1 MPRRPA
7 ADAFERH
14 PPFGRREVTNGVQR
28 KRLGFILIG
37 GGVLLALIV
46 GVMVYT
52 QVSAAEQ
59 IKSQLPTARV
69 VIATAD
75 IPPRTEIAASMV
87 NIQTVPNELVQAG
100 AATKIEDVVGK
111 FTPEALIKGSVINT
125 QKIGPLAVKNAP
137 SFGIEKGKVMYVMP
151 VSFAGSQ
158 FSLAQVNALRSGD
171 RVDLLYTT
179 INAPQNLTADQR
191 TEVTANPIPYLQTR
205 IMLQD
210 LRIQEIGTYA
220 ADGSLVPA
228 TGDPNAKD
236 ASKNIAPAIANAN
249 IIFVVD
255 PEEALVLKWLKDAA
269 TYYKQSNVEMVLR
282 SPADDQQ
289 ADNNMVV
296 NFNYMQQKY
305 NLAPP
310 PSQPLASTAS
320 H

>member
-1 MPRRPA
+1 M
-7 ADAFERH
+7 
-14 PPFGRREVTNGVQR
+14 QR
-28 KRLGFILIG
+28 KRLGFLLIG
-37 GGVLLALIV
+37 GGLLLALFV
-46 GVMVYT
+46 GVLVYQ
-52 QVSAAEQ
+52 QVHEAEAV
-59 IKSQLPTARV
+59 KASLPTAKV

-87 NIQTVPNELVQAG
+87 NVRTVPDELVQAG

-111 FTPEALIKGSVINT
+111 FSPDGVSKGAVINT
-125 QKIGPLAVKNAP
+125 QKIGPVAVKNAP
-137 SFGIEKGKVMYVMP
+137 SFRIEKGKVMYVMP

-179 INAPQNLTADQR
+179 INAPQGLTPDQR
-191 TEVTANPIPYLQTR
+191 TEVQADPIPYLQTR

-210 LRIQEIGTYA
+210 LRIQEIGSYA
-220 ADGSLVPA
+220 PDGSLIPA
-228 TGDPNAKD
+228 TGDPAAKD
-236 ASKNIAPAIANAN
+236 KTAPSLANAN
-249 IIFVVD
+249 IIFIVN

-269 TYYKQSNVEMVLR
+269 TYYKNSNIEMVLR

-289 ADNNMVV
+289 ADNNLVV

-310 PSQPLASTAS
+310 PSLPIAAVGN

>member
-1 MPRRPA
+1 
-7 ADAFERH
+7 
-14 PPFGRREVTNGVQR
+14 VQR
-28 KRLGFILIG
+28 KRLGLFLIG
-37 GGVLLALIV
+37 GGVILALIV
-46 GVMVYT
+46 GVMVYS
-52 QVSAAEQ
+52 QVSDAERV
-59 IKSQLPTARV
+59 KAQLPTARV

-75 IPPRTEIAASMV
+75 IPARTEIAASMINV
-87 NIQTVPNELVQAG
+87 QTVPNELVQAG
-100 AATKIEDVVGK
+100 AATKVEDVVGK
-111 FTPEALIKGSVINT
+111 FTPNALTKGEVINT
-125 QKIGPLAVKNAP
+125 QKIGPIAAKNAP
-137 SFGIEKGKVMYVMP
+137 SFSIEKGKVMYVMP
-151 VSFAGSQ
+151 VSFAGTQ

-179 INAPQNLTADQR
+179 INAPQNLSTDQR
-191 TEVTANPIPYLQTR
+191 SSVEANPIPYLQTR

-210 LRIQEIGTYA
+210 LRIQEIGSYA

-228 TGDPNAKD
+228 GGDPKSGGSGTSI
-236 ASKNIAPAIANAN
+236 ASSN

-269 TYYKQSNVEMVLR
+269 TYYQKSNVEMVLR

-289 ADNNMVV
+289 ADNNLVV

-310 PSQPLASTAS
+310 PSMPIASASAS

>member
-1 MPRRPA
+1 
-7 ADAFERH
+7 
-14 PPFGRREVTNGVQR
+14 
-28 KRLGFILIG
+28 
-37 GGVLLALIV
+37 
-46 GVMVYT
+46 
-52 QVSAAEQ
+52 
-59 IKSQLPTARV
+59 LPTARV

-75 IPPRTEIAASMV
+75 IPARTEIAASMINV
-87 NIQTVPNELVQAG
+87 QTVPNELVQAG

-111 FTPEALIKGSVINT
+111 FTPDAIIKGQVINT
-125 QKIGPLAVKNAP
+125 QKIGPVAVKNAP
-137 SFGIEKGKVMYVMP
+137 SFTIDKGKVMYVMP

-179 INAPQNLTADQR
+179 INAPQNITADQR
-191 TEVTANPIPYLQTR
+191 QAIDSNPIPYLQTR

-210 LRIQEIGTYA
+210 LRIQEIGSYA
-220 ADGSLVPA
+220 ADGSLIPA
-228 TGDPNAKD
+228 TGDPNAKG
-236 ASKNIAPAIANAN
+236 AAPNISNAN
-249 IIFVVD
+249 IIFIVD

-289 ADNNMVV
+289 ADNNLVV

-310 PSQPLASTAS
+310 PSMPVASVAS

>member
-1 MPRRPA
+1 MPRRLA
-7 ADAFERH
+7 ADACERH
-14 PPFGRREVTNGVQR
+14 PPFGRREVVNGVQR

-37 GGVLLALIV
+37 GGVILALIV
-46 GVMVYT
+46 GVVVYS
-52 QVSAAEQ
+52 QVSEAEHV
-59 IKSQLPTARV
+59 KAQLPTARV

-75 IPPRTEIAASMV
+75 IPARSEIAASMINV
-87 NIQTVPNELVQAG
+87 QTVPNELVQAG

-111 FTPEALIKGSVINT
+111 FTPNALTKGEVIST
-125 QKIGPLAVKNAP
+125 QKIGPVSVKNAP

-179 INAPQNLTADQR
+179 INAPQNLSTDQR
-191 TEVTANPIPYLQTR
+191 QSVESNPIPYLQTR

-210 LRIQEIGTYA
+210 LRIQEIGSYA
-220 ADGSLVPA
+220 PDGSLIPA
-228 TGDPNAKD
+228 GGDP
-236 ASKNIAPAIANAN
+236 KNGSTAIASSN
-249 IIFVVD
+249 IIFIVD

-269 TYYKQSNVEMVLR
+269 TYYQKSNVEMVLR
-282 SPADDQQ
+282 SPADDQE
-289 ADNNMVV
+289 ADNNLVV

-310 PSQPLASTAS
+310 PSLPIASVG

>member
-1 MPRRPA
+1 
-7 ADAFERH
+7 
-14 PPFGRREVTNGVQR
+14 VQR
-28 KRLGFILIG
+28 KRLGLLLIG
-37 GGVLLALIV
+37 GGVILALIV

-52 QVSAAEQ
+52 QVSDAERV
-59 IKSQLPTARV
+59 KAQLPTARV

-75 IPPRTEIAASMV
+75 IPARTEIAASMI

-100 AATKIEDVVGK
+100 AATKVEDVVGK
-111 FTPEALIKGSVINT
+111 FTPNAVTKGEVINT
-125 QKIGPLAVKNAP
+125 QKIGPIAAKNAP
-137 SFGIEKGKVMYVMP
+137 SFSIEKGKVMYVMP
-151 VSFAGSQ
+151 VAFAGTQ

-179 INAPQNLTADQR
+179 INAPQNMSQDQR
-191 TEVTANPIPYLQTR
+191 AAVDANPIPFLQTR

-210 LRIQEIGTYA
+210 LRIQEIGSYA

-228 TGDPNAKD
+228 GGDPSKGGTSI
-236 ASKNIAPAIANAN
+236 ASAN

-289 ADNNMVV
+289 ADNNLVV

-310 PSQPLASTAS
+310 PTNMPVASVG

>member
-1 MPRRPA
+1 L
-7 ADAFERH
+7 
-14 PPFGRREVTNGVQR
+14 NGVQR
-28 KRLGFILIG
+28 KRLGFLLIG
-37 GGVLLALIV
+37 GGLLLALFV
-46 GVMVYT
+46 GVMVYQ
-52 QVSAAEQ
+52 QVHEAELV
-59 IKSQLPTARV
+59 KASLPTARV

-87 NIQTVPNELVQAG
+87 NVRTVPDELVQAG
-100 AATKIEDVVGK
+100 AATKVEDVVGK
-111 FTPEALIKGSVINT
+111 FSPDGVTKGAVIST
-125 QKIGPLAVKNAP
+125 QKIGPVAVKNAP
-137 SFGIEKGKVMYVMP
+137 SFRIEKGKVMYVMP

-179 INAPQNLTADQR
+179 INAPQGLTPDQR
-191 TEVTANPIPYLQTR
+191 LEVTADPIPYLQTR

-210 LRIQEIGTYA
+210 LRIQEIGSYA
-220 ADGSLVPA
+220 PDGSLVPA

-236 ASKNIAPAIANAN
+236 KDKSAAPSLANAN
-249 IIFVVD
+249 IIFIVN

-269 TYYKQSNVEMVLR
+269 TYYKNSNIEMVLR

-289 ADNNMVV
+289 ADNNLVV

-310 PSQPLASTAS
+310 PSLPLAAG